1 MLGTWTTV
9 GYVMARSIEKLCCG
23 LHPVLFWGYLHVDLF
38 EHCELVIM
46 VVQGCISLNLVVVE
60 LGCWVFSGSRFDLR
74 SFF

>member
-1 MLGTWTTV
+1 MRETWTTV

-46 VVQGCISLNLVVVE
+46 VV
-60 LGCWVFSGSRFDLR
+60 
-74 SFF
+74 